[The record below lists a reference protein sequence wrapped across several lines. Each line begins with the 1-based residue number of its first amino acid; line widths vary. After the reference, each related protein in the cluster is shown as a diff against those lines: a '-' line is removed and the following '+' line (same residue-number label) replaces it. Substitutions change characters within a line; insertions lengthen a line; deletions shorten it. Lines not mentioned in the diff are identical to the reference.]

1 MVLLG
6 VNVTVV
12 CGAGGPF
19 DGERTHR
26 HQCIRRFALMAVA
39 VVSEAVARVL
49 CGCRAVGRTRKVQV
63 PGDQQPRVAGNLGI
77 SCAPN
82 SLRLLYHV
90 ESSQSL
96 PTL

>member
-26 HQCIRRFALMAVA
+26 HQCIRRFALIAVA
-39 VVSEAVARVL
+39 VVSAAVARVL
-49 CGCRAVGRTRKVQV
+49 CRVSGCWTDKKGS
-63 PGDQQPRVAGNLGI
+63 GPRSHWGIADI
-77 SCAPN
+77 SCREEISNPE
-82 SLRLLYHV
+82 LLETLVFPVH
-90 ESSQSL
+90 
-96 PTL
+96 PTA